1 MMIHCISPKYLSFLL
16 LLSFMSA
23 QNLWAGH
30 TITYPVYFGD
40 VERVQMHID
49 VLKLA
54 LAHSDNEYDVKP
66 HKTAEV
72 SPSRAEKM
80 VSRGELDVMWAAS
93 DSLRESRVSI
103 VPVPLDYGLLGFR
116 LLIILKE
123 SQAVFAE
130 VNRLSD
136 LQKFQPLQV
145 NEWVDTYILLNAGFD
160 VHLGHY
166 ENLPKMLAAKRGD
179 FLPRSIREIR
189 FDMERWSDVADFVV
203 DQRSLLIYKQ
213 GDFFFVNKQ
222 NHQLRQD
229 LKIGLERIYENGK
242 LKLFLSD
249 FMREQGVDIEKE
261 INQRVSFRLNNP
273 YLTDAVKAIDDKY
286 FNVFSMSPGT
296 E

>member
-1 MMIHCISPKYLSFLL
+1 MMIHRFSLRYFTSLL
-16 LLSFMSA
+16 LLTFVANNSS
-23 QNLWAGH
+23 WAGQ
-30 TITYPVYFGD
+30 TVTYPIYFGD

-54 LAHSDNEYDVKP
+54 LAHSDNEYEAKP
-66 HKTAEV
+66 HETADV

-80 VSRGELDVMWAAS
+80 VSRGQLDVMWAAS

-116 LLIILKE
+116 LLMILEE
-123 SQAVFAE
+123 SQPAFSE
-130 VNRLSD
+130 VDRLSD

-166 ENLPKMLAAKRGD
+166 ENLPRMLAAKRGD
-179 FLPRSIREIR
+179 FIPRSVREIR
-189 FDMERWSDVADFVV
+189 FDMERWAGEGDFAV
-203 DQRSLLIYKQ
+203 DQRSLLIYRQ

-222 NHQLRQD
+222 NHQLHQD
-229 LKIGLERIYENGK
+229 LKVGLERIYDNGK
-242 LKLFLSD
+242 LKSLLSD
-249 FMREQGVDIEKE
+249 FMKNEGVDIEKE
-261 INQRVSFRLNNP
+261 INKRVSFRLNNP

-286 FNVFSMSPGT
+286 FNVFFAEPT
-296 E
+296 N

>member
-1 MMIHCISPKYLSFLL
+1 MMIYRFSLRYFPSFLL
-16 LLSFMSA
+16 LTLVA
-23 QNLWAGH
+23 INNAWARQ
-30 TITYPVYFGD
+30 TVTYPIYFGD

-54 LAHSDNEYDVKP
+54 LAHSDNEYEVKP
-66 HKTAEV
+66 HDTANI

-80 VSRGELDVMWAAS
+80 VSSGQLDVMWSAS
-93 DSLRESRVSI
+93 DSLRESRVKI

-116 LLIILKE
+116 LLMILDE
-123 SQAVFAE
+123 SQPAFSE
-130 VNRLSD
+130 VDRLSD

-179 FLPRSIREIR
+179 FIPRSIREIR
-189 FDMERWSDVADFVV
+189 FDMDRWATDGNFVV
-203 DQRSLLIYKQ
+203 DQRSLLIYRQ

-222 NHQLRQD
+222 NHKLHQD
-229 LKIGLERIYENGK
+229 LKVGLERIYDNGK
-242 LKLFLSD
+242 LKSLLSD
-249 FMREQGVDIEKE
+249 FMKDEGVDIEKE
-261 INQRVSFRLNNP
+261 INKRVSFRLNNP

-286 FNVFSMSPGT
+286 FNVFFAEPT
-296 E
+296 N

>member
-1 MMIHCISPKYLSFLL
+1 MMIYRFSLRYFPSFLL
-16 LLSFMSA
+16 LTLVA
-23 QNLWAGH
+23 INNAWARQ
-30 TITYPVYFGD
+30 TVTYPIYFGD

-54 LAHSDNEYDVKP
+54 LAHSDNEYEVKP
-66 HKTAEV
+66 HETADV

-80 VSRGELDVMWAAS
+80 VSRGQLDVMWSAS

-116 LLIILKE
+116 LLMILEEKQPAF
-123 SQAVFAE
+123 SE
-130 VNRLSD
+130 VDRLSD
-136 LQKFQPLQV
+136 LQKFQALQV

-179 FLPRSIREIR
+179 FIPRSIREIR
-189 FDMERWSDVADFVV
+189 FDMVRWATDGNFVV
-203 DQRSLLIYKQ
+203 DQRSLLIYRQ

-222 NHQLRQD
+222 NHKLHQD
-229 LKIGLERIYENGK
+229 LKVGLERIYDNGK
-242 LKLFLSD
+242 LKSLLSD
-249 FMREQGVDIEKE
+249 FMEDEGVDIEKE
-261 INQRVSFRLNNP
+261 INKRVSFRLNNP

-286 FNVFSMSPGT
+286 FNVFFAEPT
-296 E
+296 N

>member
-1 MMIHCISPKYLSFLL
+1 MMIYRFSLRYFPSVLL
-16 LLSFMSA
+16 LTLVA
-23 QNLWAGH
+23 INNAWARQ
-30 TITYPVYFGD
+30 TVTYPIYFGD

-54 LAHSDNEYDVKP
+54 LAHSDNEYEVKP
-66 HKTAEV
+66 HETADV

-80 VSRGELDVMWAAS
+80 VSRGQLDVMWSAS

-116 LLIILKE
+116 LLMILEEKQPAF
-123 SQAVFAE
+123 SE
-130 VNRLSD
+130 VDRLSD
-136 LQKFQPLQV
+136 LQKFQALQV

-179 FLPRSIREIR
+179 FIPRSIREIR
-189 FDMERWSDVADFVV
+189 FDMVRWATDGNFVV
-203 DQRSLLIYKQ
+203 DQRSLLIYRQ

-222 NHQLRQD
+222 NHKLHQD
-229 LKIGLERIYENGK
+229 LKVGLERIYDNGK
-242 LKLFLSD
+242 LKSLLSD
-249 FMREQGVDIEKE
+249 FMKDEGVDIEKE
-261 INQRVSFRLNNP
+261 INKRVSFRLNNP

-286 FNVFSMSPGT
+286 FNVFFAEPT
-296 E
+296 N